1 MEGMVLFPLFASSPL
16 TETLDKT
23 MIPEI
28 GHFAL
33 IMALSLAITQSF
45 FPLVGAARGLP
56 AWMAVARPA
65 ARAQFLFLLTAFATL
80 MYSFVVNDFSVAY
93 VARNSNSALPVYYR
107 MSALWGAHEG
117 SLLLWSLILGG
128 WTTAVSI
135 FSRRLPEA
143 FVARVLGVMGLV
155 SIGFL
160 LFMLITSNPF
170 ERLFPVP
177 ADGADLNP
185 LLQDFG
191 LIVHPPMLYM
201 GYVGFS
207 VAFGLAIAALLG
219 GHLDAAWAR
228 WSRPWTTV
236 AWMFLTIGIA
246 LGSWWAYYE
255 LGWGG
260 WWFWDPVENASF
272 MPWLVGTALI
282 HSLAATE
289 KRGAFKSWT
298 VLLAICAF
306 SLSLLGTFLVRS
318 GVLTSVHAFAT
329 DPARGIFI
337 LVLLSLVIGLSL
349 TLYAWRAPGAL
360 DSTTFTLVSR
370 ESFILANNVLLVV
383 AMATILLGT
392 LYPLVVDA
400 LGLAKLSVGRPYFN
414 AVFVPLMIPLAIL
427 LGLGA
432 ISRWKKDELARLWL
446 QLRYAAVAA
455 IVIGIAVAAMLMS
468 APGLRVALGV
478 ALSAW
483 IILST
488 IRVLQA
494 RIGNAKYPLTAL
506 RSQPLEFYG
515 MCLAHVGFAITIV
528 GITVASTYS
537 TESHQSMMPG
547 QTAEIGGYTFRFEGV
562 RPVQGPNYQAKEGEI
577 RISRGGR
584 LVTTLY
590 PQKRTYNV
598 RGMPMTEAGIDP
610 GFTRDLYVS
619 LGDPLDNGAW
629 SLRLYYK
636 PYVRWIWLGAIFM
649 ALGGLFATLDRRY
662 RIASRRREATALA
675 REASAP
681 GRS

>member
-1 MEGMVLFPLFASSPL
+1 
-16 TETLDKT
+16 

-33 IMALSLAITQSF
+33 IMALSLAIMQAF

-65 ARAQFLFLLTAFATL
+65 ARAQFLFLLTAFAVL

-107 MSALWGAHEG
+107 MSAVWGAHEG

-128 WTTAVSI
+128 WTLAVSI

-143 FVARVLGVMGLV
+143 FVARVLGVMALV

-228 WSRPWTTV
+228 WSRPWTMV

-282 HSLAATE
+282 HSLAATD

-337 LVLLSLVIGLSL
+337 LVLLGLAIGLSL

-360 DSTTFTLVSR
+360 DSTTFALVSR

-392 LYPLVVDA
+392 LYPLVIDA
-400 LGLAKLSVGRPYFN
+400 FGLGKLSVGRPYFN

-427 LGLGA
+427 LGFGA
-432 ISRWKKDELARLWL
+432 ISRWKKDEPTRLWQ
-446 QLRYAAVAA
+446 QLRYAAIAA
-455 IVIGIAVAAMLMS
+455 ITIGVAVAAMLLS
-468 APGLRVALGV
+468 APGLRVGLGV

-483 IILST
+483 IVLST
-488 IRVLQA
+488 VRVLQA
-494 RIGNAKYPLTAL
+494 RIANAKHPWTVL
-506 RSQPLEFYG
+506 RSQSLEFYG
-515 MCLAHVGFAITIV
+515 MCLAHVGLAITIV
-528 GITVASTYS
+528 GITVTSAYS
-537 TESHQSMMPG
+537 IESHQSMSPG
-547 QTAEIGGYTFRFEGV
+547 QTAELGGYTFRFEGV
-562 RPVQGPNYQAKEGEI
+562 RPVQGPNYRASEGEI
-577 RISRGGR
+577 HILRGER
-584 LVTTLY
+584 LVTTLH
-590 PQKRTYNV
+590 PQKRTYSV

-629 SLRLYYK
+629 SLRLYHK

-649 ALGGLFATLDRRY
+649 ALGGLLATLDRRY
-662 RIASRRREATALA
+662 RVAARRREATLAALA

-681 GRS
+681 GRT